1 MSAEIVFEDVSVYT
15 DHLQILE
22 DYDRQLIHLK
32 KEMES
37 IQKEYEEW
45 EKSQKLT
52 AEQAKSSAYRSS
64 VR

>member
-1 MSAEIVFEDVSVYT
+1 MSFEDTNFERCVLTDVS
-15 DHLQILE
+15 QILE

-45 EKSQKLT
+45 EKSQHVA
-52 AEQAKSSAYRSS
+52 AEQAKSSSFRSS